1 MSVRYITYLAPIALA
16 ACGGG
21 GSGSGTGGAPGPVAT
36 STATPTPTPSATA
49 SPSPAPSPSP
59 SPSPSPT
66 TFAAQVAALYD
77 VAPNPTTC
85 SPGTLKASVKAQFLA
100 DLNRIRALHNLPAV
114 TYSSAEDQQSADS
127 SMIMAVNRSLSHT
140 PPTGWTCY
148 SASGNSGAGSSNL
161 IGGWGSG
168 LGFDTED
175 DYLALWLNEGGSAD
189 IGHRRWILSP
199 FLGKTAYGRVAY
211 QSASGDRVSTGTMRV
226 FSFTGGVTV
235 PAGIPAFVA
244 YPFGD
249 YPIRYFRPGDYLS
262 FTAVP
267 NTSNNFANNTVRYT
281 SATITV
287 TGPSGA
293 LPVSNVS
300 SDTDGYGVPNNV
312 QWRVAGL
319 QSNVTYT
326 VQISG
331 VTGSTQS
338 SYTYSFRIVP

>member
-21 GSGSGTGGAPGPVAT
+21 GGSGTGGAPGPIA
-36 STATPTPTPSATA
+36 TATPTPTPTPTAT
-49 SPSPAPSPSP
+49 STPTPSPTPTPTPA
-59 SPSPSPT
+59 PT
-66 TFAAQVAALYD
+66 TFAGQVAALYD
-77 VAPNPTTC
+77 VAPNPATC
-85 SPGTLKASVKAQFLA
+85 APGTLKASVKAQFLA

-114 TYSSAEDQQSADS
+114 TYSSAEDQESADS
-127 SMIMAVNRSLSHT
+127 SMIMAVNRNLSHD
-140 PPTGWTCY
+140 PPTTWTCW
-148 SASGNSGAGSSNL
+148 SASGDNGAGTSNL

-175 DYLALWLNEGGSAD
+175 GYLALWLNEGGSAD

-199 FLGKTAYGRVAY
+199 FLGKTSYGRVAY
-211 QSASGDRVSTGTMRV
+211 QSSSGDRVSTGTMRV
-226 FSFTGGVTV
+226 FGFAGGVTV
-235 PAGIPAFVA
+235 PGGIPAFVA

-249 YPIRYFRPGDYLS
+249 YPIRYFRAGDYLS

-267 NTSNNFANNTVRYT
+267 NTSSNGANNSVRFT
-281 SATITV
+281 GATISV

-293 LPVSNVS
+293 LAVSNVS
-300 SDTDGYGVPNNV
+300 SDNLGYGVPNNV
-312 QWRVAGL
+312 QWRTAGL
-319 QSNVTYT
+319 QNNVTYT

-338 SYTYSFRIVP
+338 SYTYTFRIIP